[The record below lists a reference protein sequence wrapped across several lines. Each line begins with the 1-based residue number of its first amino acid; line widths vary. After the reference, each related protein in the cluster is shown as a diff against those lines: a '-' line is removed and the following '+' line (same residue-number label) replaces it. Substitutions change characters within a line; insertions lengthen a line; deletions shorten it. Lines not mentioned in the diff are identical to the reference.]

1 MIKVPKL
8 EELTSLRL
16 AEDAAGDK
24 LIGKYLPEYKINR
37 AYNRQFLF
45 NVSCKSIIYFY
56 HTPNAVILIE

>member
-24 LIGKYLPEYKINR
+24 LIGKNLPEYKINR
-37 AYNRQFLF
+37 AYNQQFLF
-45 NVSCKSIIYFY
+45 NVSCKDLKI
-56 HTPNAVILIE
+56 